1 MNRYSKKEDSSPL
14 PGAAYIRYSSEMQS
28 DSFSLDAQ
36 LRQIKEQAERDGV
49 EIVKVFSDPA
59 QSAYRKKFRPGINA
73 MREAAR
79 QGEFKVLYVHK
90 VDRLARRLEWS
101 LEIVHELQELDI
113 VFKAVQ
119 QPFDLGTPEGKLLF
133 HLVSSLGEFYSD
145 NLSKETNKGKLE
157 RSLQGFHNGAVPWG
171 YISTLQGNRKVGVP
185 DPEKAPIVVEM
196 FERYSTGL
204 HSDFKIAEWLNGKGY
219 LTAKN
224 RQFNKDSVR
233 DMLRNPYFIGQIR
246 YRGMTVRPKGVS
258 FRSTPPRV
266 SEGQHTPIIT
276 QELWDRCQVV
286 RSSRRENVKTEQK
299 AARVH
304 LLQSLAVCA
313 HCGRRLRIQTPKN
326 FPTYYREDSH
336 LRGYYDCPHSGQSIH
351 ADDLD
356 AQVAAIVQSLKLT
369 ATWEQDVRKLLHED
383 QEGPD
388 PETERK
394 EIRVMMRMMRE
405 NYEHGLYQGEEFQ
418 YWQKVN
424 GLKEKLDL
432 LSRVPE
438 TAIDKA
444 ARTLLNLRES
454 WEWATKEERKMLV
467 RSMIQEVGCDVSTK
481 KIVWVKVNP
490 DFEILFRIM
499 DCLIP
504 DTGRKYLVKT
514 SEAKEANCI
523 DEEDKGQMGVEVKI
537 SAPMSHNA
545 LTRVEEYVQ

>member
-36 LRQIKEQAERDGV
+36 LRQIKEQAERDDV
-49 EIVKVFSDPA
+49 NIIKVFSDPA

-79 QGEFKVLYVHK
+79 RGEFKVLYVHK

-171 YISTLQGNRKVGVP
+171 YISVLQGNRKVGAP
-185 DPEKAPIVVEM
+185 DPEKAPIVVAM
-196 FERYSTGL
+196 YERYTTGL
-204 HSDFKIAEWLNGKGY
+204 HSDFQIAEWLNGQGF

-224 RQFNKDSVR
+224 RLFNKDSVR
-233 DMLRNPYFIGQIR
+233 DMLRNPYYIGKIR

-258 FRSTPPRV
+258 YRSTPPQF
-266 SEGQHTPIIT
+266 SEGQHTPIIS
-276 QELWDRCQVV
+276 QELWDRCQAV
-286 RSSRRENVKTEQK
+286 RDSRRATVKTEQK

-336 LRGYYDCPHSGQSIH
+336 LRGYHDCPQSGQSIH

-356 AQVAAIVQSLKLT
+356 AQIATLVQSLKLT
-369 ATWEQDVRKLLHED
+369 ATWEQDVRQLLHED

-388 PETERK
+388 PEAERK
-394 EIRVMMRMMRE
+394 EIRLMMRMMRE
-405 NYEHGLYQGEEFQ
+405 NYEHGLYVGEEYQ

-438 TAIDKA
+438 SAIDKA

-454 WEWATKEERKMLV
+454 WEWATKEERRMLV

-490 DFEILFRIM
+490 DFEILFRLM
-499 DCLIP
+499 DGLFP
-504 DTGRKYLVKT
+504 DNGRKYLVRT
-514 SEAKEANCI
+514 LETKEVNSTN
-523 DEEDKGQMGVEVKI
+523 EEDKGQMGVEVKI

>member
-1 MNRYSKKEDSSPL
+1 MNRNSKKDDSSPL

-36 LRQIKEQAERDGV
+36 LRQIKEQAERDN
-49 EIVKVFSDPA
+49 IVIAKVFSDPA

-79 QGEFKVLYVHK
+79 RGEFKVLYVHK

-113 VFKAVQ
+113 IFKAVQ

-185 DPEKAPIVVEM
+185 DPEKAPIVVAM
-196 FERYSTGL
+196 YERYATGL
-204 HSDFKIAEWLNGKGY
+204 HSDFQITEWLNKQGY
-219 LTAKN
+219 LTAKK
-224 RQFNKDSVR
+224 RMFNKDTVR
-233 DMLRNPYFIGQIR
+233 DILRNPYYIGKIR

-258 FRSTPPRV
+258 YRSTPPKF
-266 SEGQHTPIIT
+266 SDGQHTPIIS
-276 QELWDRCQVV
+276 QELWDRCQAM
-286 RSSRRENVKTEQK
+286 RDSRRKNVKTEQK
-299 AARVH
+299 TARIH
-304 LLQSLAVCA
+304 LLQSLAVCS

-336 LRGYYDCPHSGQSIH
+336 LRGYYDCPYSGQSIH

-356 AQVAAIVQSLKLT
+356 EQIATLVTSLKLT
-369 ATWEQDVRKLLHED
+369 VTWEQDVNNLLHKE

-388 PETERK
+388 PEAQRK
-394 EIRVMMRMMRE
+394 EIRMKMRLMRD
-405 NYEHGLYQGEEFQ
+405 NYESGFYEGEEFQ
-418 YWQKVN
+418 YKQKAN
-424 GLKEKLDL
+424 ALKEKLDL
-432 LSRVPE
+432 LNRVPE
-438 TAIDKA
+438 SAINKA

-454 WEWATKEERKMLV
+454 WEWATKEERKLLV
-467 RSMIQEVGCDVSTK
+467 RTMIQEVGCDVSTK
-481 KIVWVKVNP
+481 KIVWLKVSP
-490 DFEILFRIM
+490 DFEILFRLM
-499 DCLIP
+499 GGLHP
-504 DTGRKYLVKT
+504 DSGRKYFVGT
-514 SEAKEANCI
+514 IEIKE
-523 DEEDKGQMGVEVKI
+523 DDLEKEEDKGQMGVQVKTF
-537 SAPMSHNA
+537 APMSHNV
-545 LTRVEEYVQ
+545 LTSVEELVK